1 MLTLAPEGVRML
13 RSRAGAAIWSYG
25 SQWTLRPCLRA
36 NKTKPCGEG
45 VCELVLQAAGQK
57 GVRAQGLGHA
67 WGARGAWLNPS
78 TSTHEFALFSA
89 GSKVHLS
96 LLLLL
101 FFFFFCLFLK
111 LLCLL
116 KVCLG
121 SWSSPTFPPKHMYL
135 CKQIHTV
142 DLGGEPRLWPIL
154 LHYLLCYL
162 LRARIFFSWNGTSW
176 A

>member
-101 FFFFFCLFLK
+101 FFFFLP
-111 LLCLL
+111 LLEAPVPPEGLSREL
-116 KVCLG
+116 EFTHLSPKAHVFVQTNTH
-121 SWSSPTFPPKHMYL
+121 SWSGGGTKVVTNPPPL
-135 CKQIHTV
+135 SS
-142 DLGGEPRLWPIL
+142 L
-154 LHYLLCYL
+154 LS
-162 LRARIFFSWNGTSW
+162 A
-176 A
+176 